1 MLLLQRQSKEVN
13 IGQNVLSVEQNVK
26 QVLGEHLGTL
36 KQDINAQN
44 ADINSM
50 QLMINYNPQITMCLT
65 LCENTDEMKEHLH
78 KALLSYTKYSDN
90 PIYKDTLKELGW
102 DIE

>member
-1 MLLLQRQSKEVN
+1 MLLLQRQSKEVS
-13 IGQNVLSVEQNVK
+13 IGQIVLSVEQSVK

-36 KQDINAQN
+36 KEDINAQN

-65 LCENTDEMKEHLH
+65 LCEH
-78 KALLSYTKYSDN
+78 
-90 PIYKDTLKELGW
+90 DTL
-102 DIE
+102 

>member
-13 IGQNVLSVEQNVK
+13 IGQNALSVEQNVK
-26 QVLGEHLGTL
+26 QVLGEHPGTL

-50 QLMINYNPQITMCLT
+50 QLMINYNPQITMRLT
-65 LCENTDEMKEHLH
+65 LRE
-78 KALLSYTKYSDN
+78 
-90 PIYKDTLKELGW
+90 LK
-102 DIE
+102 I

>member
-1 MLLLQRQSKEVN
+1 MLLLLRQSKGVN
-13 IGQNVLSVEQNVK
+13 IGQIVLSVELNVK

-65 LCENTDEMKEHLH
+65 LCEQM
-78 KALLSYTKYSDN
+78 
-90 PIYKDTLKELGW
+90 ELNQL
-102 DIE
+102 